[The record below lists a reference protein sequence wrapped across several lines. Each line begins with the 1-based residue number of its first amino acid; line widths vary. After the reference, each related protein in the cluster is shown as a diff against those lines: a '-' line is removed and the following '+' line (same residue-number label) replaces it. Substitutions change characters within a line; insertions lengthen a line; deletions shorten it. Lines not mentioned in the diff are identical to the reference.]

1 MRALVLA
8 AGRGE
13 RLRPLTETIP
23 KPMLEL
29 GGRPLI
35 HYPLM
40 MLKQAGVTQIAINVH
55 HLAQRIESGLG
66 AGAELGLEITYA
78 PEEVLLGTG
87 GPLCGL
93 RGFFGADTFV
103 VANADTV
110 MDLKVREMIESHR
123 AHHALATFAL
133 TRPANMSAY
142 SHLEIDRDGRLRRM
156 RLLTAR
162 GGGFEDFPATPPSV
176 AVEPYMFC
184 GLYICEPEIYE
195 MMPPVPPFS
204 SMKDLFAPLIARGL
218 PLFGYVHRGLFR
230 TVDDLA
236 TYENLKREFAV
247 NPPPL
252 LQMAASHP
260 VRRKDPNET

>member
-1 MRALVLA
+1 MKALVLA
-8 AGRGE
+8 AGKGE

-40 MLKQAGVTQIAINVH
+40 MLKRAGITQIAINVH
-55 HLAQRIESGLG
+55 HLAERIQSGLG
-66 AGAELGLEITYA
+66 SGHELGLEITYA
-78 PEEVLLGTG
+78 PEAVLLGTG

-93 RGFFGADTFV
+93 RGFFGSEAFV
-103 VANADTV
+103 VANADTM
-110 MDLKVREMIESHR
+110 MDLNLREMIELHR
-123 AHHALATFAL
+123 ARGALATFAL

-142 SHLEIDRDGRLRRM
+142 SHLEIDGDGRLRRM

-162 GGGFEDFPATPPSV
+162 GGGFEDFPTEPPPV

-184 GLYICEPEIYE
+184 GLYICEPTLYE
-195 MMPPVPPFS
+195 MMPSSAPFS
-204 SMKDLFAPLIARGL
+204 SMKDLFAPLIPRGL
-218 PLFGYVHRGLFR
+218 PLFGYVHRGWFR

-236 TYENLKREFAV
+236 TYENLRREFAT

-252 LQMAASHP
+252 GIL
-260 VRRKDPNET
+260 